1 MQGKVVSTKMNNT
14 VLVEVER
21 LVVHPMYKKR
31 LKRTSRFAAHTEEKI
46 NEGETVEIV
55 ETKPY
60 SKTKKFKVVKVLSKE
75 EKAKAK

>member
-31 LKRTSRFAAHTEEKI
+31 LKRTSRFAAHTEQPIK
-46 NEGETVEIV
+46 EGETVEIV
-55 ETKPY
+55 ETRPY
-60 SKTKKFKVVKVLSKE
+60 SKTKKFKVVKVLNKE
-75 EKAKAK
+75 EKVKTK

>member
-46 NEGETVEIV
+46 KEGETVEIV

-60 SKTKKFKVVKVLSKE
+60 SKTKGFKVVKVLSKE